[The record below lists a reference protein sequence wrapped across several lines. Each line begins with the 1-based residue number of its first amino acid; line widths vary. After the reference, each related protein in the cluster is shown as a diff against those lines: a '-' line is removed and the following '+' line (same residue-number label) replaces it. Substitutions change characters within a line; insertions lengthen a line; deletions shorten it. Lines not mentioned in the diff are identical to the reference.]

1 MSRSEQ
7 CQPWHTPGRE
17 AGQVKDLGR
26 VWGIPGAQTG
36 GFSCFGMA
44 GCMGK
49 EEGMRIRIPEQ
60 DKRSEHQ
67 VGPSPGRAE
76 NPINPD

>member
-1 MSRSEQ
+1 M
-7 CQPWHTPGRE
+7 PALAHTWQGGR
-17 AGQVKDLGR
+17 AGKGFREGL
-26 VWGIPGAQTG
+26 GIPGAQTG

-76 NPINPD
+76 NPINAD